1 MRYGP
6 LVIIKHFQVN
16 GIKHMNQINLKT
28 HYTAQELADFRLP
41 GLPETRPGIVARA
54 KKHGWDSRARAGR
67 GGGNEYSI
75 DSLPDEAQRALREKI
90 YQSVLATKTT
100 VTVDRSSEIK
110 GLKPRREITLIRQ
123 CPALLEREV
132 NSLTVKQKQIADA
145 RAVLAMEVEKLRDAG
160 LSRTAAVNL

>member
-54 KKHGWDSRARAGR
+54 KNHGWDSRARAGR

-75 DSLPDEAQRALREKI
+75 DSLPDEAQNALRKKYI
-90 YQSVLATKTT
+90 NRY
-100 VTVDRSSEIK
+100 
-110 GLKPRREITLIRQ
+110 
-123 CPALLEREV
+123 
-132 NSLTVKQKQIADA
+132 
-145 RAVLAMEVEKLRDAG
+145 
-160 LSRTAAVNL
+160 